1 MTKLTLLLLLCC
13 PGALWATVASAQNAS
28 RVGSLLDSVVPA
40 AMAAERIPGAVVTVV
55 SGGRVIFSKG
65 YGFADLETRR
75 PMTDSTIIRIGS
87 ISKVMTATAVM
98 QLVDRGRIQLD
109 SNVNAYL
116 RDLRIRTRY
125 RAPTTVRHLLTHTAA
140 LDEIRPGP
148 LADDEGSLLPLR
160 EYLRPRLIQYAPPGK
175 ATAYSTY
182 GISLAGVI
190 VEDVAGVPFE
200 RYLVDSIWRPLGM
213 TRTSITIPAT
223 MRSRVATPY
232 DVEGDSAVRAP
243 WEWYHTTPAS
253 SVNSTAEDMARFMIA
268 QLAGRSAVMSERTTR
283 EMQREQIT
291 MHPMLPG
298 WGLGWQQIRRG
309 GDERGVQHGGDVAGF
324 SSMLTLLPGRKLG
337 VFVVSH
343 REGSELRHTVTRA
356 VLDRLAPAR
365 DPATATRPVSMH
377 PSREAAARAAARYA
391 GHYRANIV
399 CHSCAN
405 PRRMT
410 EIDVVPNQDGTLS
423 AFNGKFVE
431 VSPRFF
437 RSEDGSRRFGF
448 HEDSLGRVTHL
459 TVGSWQVLERV
470 PMTGSSV
477 DSASIRATVLDYVDG
492 WYTGDAA
499 RMERAVHP
507 DLAKR
512 IWSPDPERGRS
523 RLENQTAM
531 TLVQGTRRGWGRETP
546 DSLRRRE
553 IEILEIFGNAA
564 STRARMTD
572 WIDLMHLARV
582 NGEWKIVNVLWEY
595 AYPERG
601 DHPVT
606 SNGGVPHVVRAPPQN
621 PALRAEIQAMND
633 SMVAAFNSGDMLAV
647 ARFYSDDA
655 RVDGERGE
663 LVRGREDVDTYWTG
677 IRNAK
682 SWKLDVIEVGGHP
695 DNPYQIGRSTLV
707 TGGPDGDRTSIVE
720 FLAIWRR
727 EPDGTLRMVVD
738 YYRF

>member
-1 MTKLTLLLLLCC
+1 M
-13 PGALWATVASAQNAS
+13 VSAQNAS
-28 RVGSLLDSVVPA
+28 RLGALLDSVVPA

-65 YGFADLETRR
+65 FGFADLETRR

-98 QLVDRGRIQLD
+98 QLVDRGRVQLD
-109 SNVNAYL
+109 SNVDVYL
-116 RDLRIRTRY
+116 RDLRIQTRY

-148 LADDEGSLLPLR
+148 LAENETSLLPLR
-160 EYLRPRLIQYAPPGK
+160 EYLRARLVQYAPPGK

-182 GISLAGVI
+182 GLSLAGVI
-190 VEDVAGVPFE
+190 VEDVSGIPFE

-213 TRTSITIPAT
+213 TRTWVTVPEA
-223 MRSRVATPY
+223 MRSRAATPY
-232 DVEGDSAVRAP
+232 DVQGDSAVRAP

-253 SVNSTAEDMARFMIA
+253 AMNSTAADMARFMMA
-268 QLAGRSAVMSERTTR
+268 QLAGRSAVLSERTTR

-309 GDERGVQHGGDVAGF
+309 GDERGIQHGGDVAGF
-324 SSMLTLLPGRKLG
+324 SSLLTLLPARNLG

-343 REGSELRHTVTRA
+343 REGSELRHVVTRA
-356 VLDRLAPAR
+356 LLDRLAPAR
-365 DPATATRPVSMH
+365 DPAAATRPESMH
-377 PSREAAARAAARYA
+377 PSREVAARAVARYA
-391 GHYRANIV
+391 GHYRSNIV

-410 EIDVVPNQDGTLS
+410 EIDVVANQDGTLS
-423 AFNGKFVE
+423 AFNDKFVE

-437 RSEDGSRRFGF
+437 RSEDGSGRFGF
-448 HEDSLGRVTHL
+448 HEDSLGRITHL
-459 TVGSWQVLERV
+459 TGGSWLVFERV

-477 DSASIRATVLDYVDG
+477 DSASIRATALDYVDG

-512 IWSPDPERGRS
+512 IWSPDPERGRG

-531 TLVQGTRRGWGRETP
+531 TLVQGTRRGWGRETA
-546 DSLRRRE
+546 DSLRRRD

-564 STRARMTD
+564 SVRARMTD

-582 NGEWKIVNVLWEY
+582 NGEWRIVNVLWEY
-595 AYPERG
+595 AYGERG
-601 DHPVT
+601 EQPVAA
-606 SNGGVPHVVRAPPQN
+606 NGTTPYVVRAPAQN
-621 PALRAEIQAMND
+621 PALRAEIQALSD
-633 SMVAAFNSGDMLAV
+633 SMVAAFNAGDMLAV
-647 ARFYSDDA
+647 ARFYADDA

-663 LVRGREDVDTYWTG
+663 LVKGREAIDRYWAS

-682 SWKLDVIEVGGHP
+682 SWKLDVIDVGGHP
-695 DNPYQIGRSTLV
+695 DHPYQIGRSTLV
-707 TGGPDGDRTSIVE
+707 TGGPNGDRTSVVE
-720 FLAIWRR
+720 FVAIWRR
-727 EPDGTLRMVVD
+727 EADGTLRMVVD